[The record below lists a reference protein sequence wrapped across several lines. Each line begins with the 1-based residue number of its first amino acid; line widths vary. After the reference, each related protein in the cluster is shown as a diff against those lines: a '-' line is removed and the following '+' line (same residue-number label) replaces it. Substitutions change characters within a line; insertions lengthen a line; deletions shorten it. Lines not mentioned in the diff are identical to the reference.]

1 MLTQEGQKPKMHEMR
16 TRVFVTADNSGTLP
30 SRIEVLRA
38 GMWPDASNKGMLYIT
53 NEDLLEMAANA
64 KAGMGVPG
72 GDITIGLPIDFM
84 HEEWAE
90 AAGWMKGFVVED
102 GILYADPVEWTTKG
116 AEALRGGMFKC
127 FSPSFYP
134 KCLGEWC
141 DPEDWNRTAVNV
153 LVGGALTNIPFFKDL
168 QPIMASRNSQ
178 EGNGR
183 YQYFVAADS
192 ERSNMPTLEEVRV
205 KAAADLSEEDKTLLA
220 ENKDKLNADERVKFG
235 FETAE
240 APKVDAAATG
250 AVETEEQ
257 KEAAKVQASIKAGTH
272 VLVEANAYKALE
284 GKVEAMDKQLTES
297 REEKV
302 KASVAQA
309 VKEGKIVADQSD
321 DWTKRIMADAT
332 MLEVMNKLSANPLLV
347 KAAAD
352 NNRAEDEASGTDAFD
367 TKVKKIMADA
377 KEKGQE
383 LSYGDAVIR
392 AAKADPEAA
401 KAHERTMATV

>member
-1 MLTQEGQKPKMHEMR
+1 
-16 TRVFVTADNSGTLP
+16 
-30 SRIEVLRA
+30 
-38 GMWPDASNKGMLYIT
+38 
-53 NEDLLEMAANA
+53 
-64 KAGMGVPG
+64 
-72 GDITIGLPIDFM
+72 
-84 HEEWAE
+84 
-90 AAGWMKGFVVED
+90 
-102 GILYADPVEWTTKG
+102 
-116 AEALRGGMFKC
+116 
-127 FSPSFYP
+127 
-134 KCLGEWC
+134 
-141 DPEDWNRTAVNV
+141 
-153 LVGGALTNIPFFKDL
+153 
-168 QPIMASRNSQ
+168 
-178 EGNGR
+178 
-183 YQYFVAADS
+183 
-192 ERSNMPTLEEVRV
+192 MPTLEEVRV